1 MIVLANVGGSTT
13 SDTILWYQSQSQAWN
28 SVYQGSVRVERMG
41 ENTPLIKNK
50 TKDTQCRRRLHQE
63 YKIFAAGLGCKR
75 TTIVK
80 QFAWDNYDL
89 SAQQRDHQR
98 ASENGANK
106 IYGYRIAEETR
117 RKFAWALTGLQT
129 IMMTW
134 LAASKIGPCSY
145 C

>member
-1 MIVLANVGGSTT
+1 MQTQIT
-13 SDTILWYQSQSQAWN
+13 SGN
-28 SVYQGSVRVERMG
+28 SAS
-41 ENTPLIKNK
+41 
-50 TKDTQCRRRLHQE
+50 
-63 YKIFAAGLGCKR
+63 KIFAAGLGCKR

-106 IYGYRIAEETR
+106 IY
-117 RKFAWALTGLQT
+117 AWLGLQKKRGGSLHGHLRAFGPRT
-129 IMMTW
+129 MMMTW